1 MPYFLNSFTI
11 LQYTPLKTQDLT
23 IPTQSAVFSATRR
36 RWKGAV
42 TKALFSRRIVPRS
55 TDVSYASRIFIRCFC
70 YHDLLTT
77 LCSIQSHTSPTCMH
91 IASTGEL
98 FVMRRCRS
106 REFVVACIL
115 RQTAP
120 AASRFLW
127 PRANQPVAI
136 ILLAGAYLVSNTRSS
151 PSTTST
157 PPCCKHACS
166 GDSRTG
172 SPRRMKRCYLRSTEK
187 LRRLRSQ
194 ALAELTQQ

>member
-91 IASTGEL
+91 IASTHEALSLAWIRGGL
-98 FVMRRCRS
+98 HTSPDNPCGFSVSLAASQPTRCHNSTCRS
-106 REFVVACIL
+106 V
-115 RQTAP
+115 T
-120 AASRFLW
+120 LW
-127 PRANQPVAI
+127 
-136 ILLAGAYLVSNTRSS
+136 YLVSNTDSA

-157 PPCCKHACS
+157 LPCCKHACS
-166 GDSRTG
+166 GYSRME
-172 SPRRMKRCYLRSTEK
+172 SPRRMKRCYLRSIEK

>member
-115 RQTAP
+115 RLTTP
-120 AASRFLW
+120 AAPRFLW

-136 ILLAGAYLVSNTRSS
+136 ILLAGPSPCGISYRTLIPLHRPHRHYPVANTRAVATAVWS
-151 PSTTST
+151 
-157 PPCCKHACS
+157 
-166 GDSRTG
+166 
-172 SPRRMKRCYLRSTEK
+172 LRDV
-187 LRRLRSQ
+187 
-194 ALAELTQQ
+194 